1 MSYNQELRPVPVRSQ
16 GGVFAPEAASAS
28 VFSTNKVLRNTYLLL
43 SMTLLFSAAMAAVG
57 MALGLPRGAGL
68 VCSLAAIGLLWFVLP
83 RTANSVN
90 GLYVVF
96 GVTGLLGLGLGP
108 MLNAYL
114 TMIPNGGQLIMTA
127 LGGTALIFA
136 SLSAYVLTT
145 KKDFSFMGG
154 FLMTGVLVLLFVSL
168 GAVVASLFGVALSG
182 LFLAISAASMM
193 LFSAL
198 ILFDTSRIIHG
209 GETNYINATIA
220 LYLDI
225 LNIFTS
231 LLHLLGFSSSDD

>member
-1 MSYNQELRPVPVRSQ
+1 MSYPNSYRPVPVQSQ
-16 GGVFAPEAASAS
+16 PGVYSEPLSAGGLI
-28 VFSTNKVLRNTYLLL
+28 STHKVLRNTYILL
-43 SMTLLFSAAMAAVG
+43 SMTLLFSAAMAGVA
-57 MALGLPRGAGL
+57 MAMGVPRGMGL
-68 VCSLAAIGLLWFVLP
+68 VCSLVALGLLWFVLP
-83 RTANSVN
+83 RTANSEK

-96 GVTGLLGLGLGP
+96 AVTGLLGFGLGP

-114 TMIPNGGQLIMTA
+114 TFLPNGGQLIMTA

-168 GAVVASLFGVALSG
+168 GAVIASLFGVELSG
-182 LFLAISAASMM
+182 LFLAISAASML
-193 LFSAL
+193 LFSAM

-209 GETNYINATIA
+209 GETNYIMATIA

-231 LLHLLGFSSSDD
+231 LLQLLGFASSDD